1 MGGKEV
7 INILDVPLDSLSFYT
22 RTERHSKKPS
32 TCVRDK
38 CHQLYSG
45 NSMESFKREKR
56 QEDKRCVFF
65 HIGEGKKPLFFVA
78 TNHITHYSML
88 LLKKVEELCKQYVNG
103 LHILDQIG
111 FLPCV
116 FTVCTMS
123 ALCAKYRYAKVASVP
138 RQFHNLKKL
147 QERIIA
153 ICIVVPL
160 PSKILDFVT

>member
-1 MGGKEV
+1 
-7 INILDVPLDSLSFYT
+7 
-22 RTERHSKKPS
+22 
-32 TCVRDK
+32 
-38 CHQLYSG
+38 
-45 NSMESFKREKR
+45 
-56 QEDKRCVFF
+56 
-65 HIGEGKKPLFFVA
+65 
-78 TNHITHYSML
+78 ML

-153 ICIVVPL
+153 ICIAVPL
-160 PSKILDFVT
+160 PSKILDSVT